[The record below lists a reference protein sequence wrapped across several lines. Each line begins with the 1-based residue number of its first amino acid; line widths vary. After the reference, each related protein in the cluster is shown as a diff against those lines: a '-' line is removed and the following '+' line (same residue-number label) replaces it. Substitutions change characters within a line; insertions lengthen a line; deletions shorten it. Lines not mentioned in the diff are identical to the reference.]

1 MPRQPRS
8 VPACALSAA
17 APQPLAPATSL
28 QLREQIRRLH
38 RDVRA
43 CGAATAKDAPRL
55 GRGSGTPAF
64 AAFCSLRDP
73 VCTPHLPS
81 GGAILAGAPGR
92 VPSRVASSMGEPK
105 ASKKSEKKH
114 KKHKSKKVPHPP

>member
-1 MPRQPRS
+1 M
-8 VPACALSAA
+8 PACALPLLSAA

-73 VCTPHLPS
+73 VC
-81 GGAILAGAPGR
+81 APT
-92 VPSRVASSMGEPK
+92 SRA
-105 ASKKSEKKH
+105 A
-114 KKHKSKKVPHPP
+114 PPYWREFLEEEEEEEEEEFFNHCL